1 MAVLCIFILLR
12 LIDVR
17 DFPPI
22 VRKRIGG
29 GYLLPW
35 STK

>member
-12 LIDVR
+12 RIDVL
-17 DFPPI
+17 DFLPM
-22 VRKRIGG
+22 VRKRVGG

>member
-12 LIDVR
+12 RIDVR
-17 DFPPI
+17 DFPPM
-22 VRKRIGG
+22 VRKRFGD
-29 GYLLPW
+29 GYVLPW